1 MKTFQIFL
9 EDVNS
14 AYAQKKED
22 AEIKKQE
29 TIRKIIKQR
38 EEDAKNQE
46 LEDEI
51 AQRLEAE
58 LEKRD
63 KRSKK

>member
-38 EEDAKNQE
+38 EEDAENQE
-46 LEDEI
+46 LENEI
-51 AQRLEAE
+51 ARRLETE